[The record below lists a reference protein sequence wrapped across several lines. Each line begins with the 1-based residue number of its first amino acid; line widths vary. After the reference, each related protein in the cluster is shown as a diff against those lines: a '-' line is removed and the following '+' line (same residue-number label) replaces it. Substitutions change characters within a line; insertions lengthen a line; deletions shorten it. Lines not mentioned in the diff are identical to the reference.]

1 MLALSLALQA
11 KGFTKVL
18 IFLDNNP
25 THKQK
30 MQDLLRKQ
38 AQELTIEV
46 VFAFFPKYS
55 PKLNLVEYLIHL
67 IRQKCLHHADHKRNL
82 KQVEGQLFELLHQ
95 KQFVPQHQLINI
107 LQHIENLIIQI

>member
-11 KGFTKVL
+11 KGFIKAL
-18 IFLDNNP
+18 ILLDNNP

-30 MQDLLRKQ
+30 MQDLFRKQ
-38 AQELTIEV
+38 AQGLTIQV
-46 VFAFFPKYS
+46 TFDFYPRYS

-82 KQVEGQLFELLHQ
+82 KEVEKQLLELLHQ
-95 KQFVPQHQLINI
+95 KQFVPQQQLINI
-107 LQHIENLIIQI
+107 LQHIENLIIQT